1 MSDFFENDQQKAEQ
15 PITDGTVG
23 EEVTAET
30 DTDNEESTV
39 FSTPAEHNDGSAK
52 KTGKKRLVSIIAAAL
67 AVAVLVGGTIAVVKL
82 IPELKEDETP
92 SSVFED
98 ISVIDKDSSNF
109 TAIDVTNTNGSFK
122 FSTKQIE
129 AVNDSGETEVTTY
142 WTVDGIDISKL
153 SSDSV
158 KAIVAAAANVT
169 AVREITTKSAEECGF
184 NEPLITVS
192 VEDATNGSFAFKV
205 GAQSPDGLG
214 YYFMLDGSDK
224 IYVVSTNELSDLQFE
239 LLDLSDKTAIPAT
252 TFSVDTDE
260 NKEADGSYAYFDSL
274 TLSGKLFPETVTIN
288 NNDEDS
294 ASAGILPYIITT
306 PTKRFANSEKLS
318 PLVGLYSNE
327 VSVSGNYAFDITEQ
341 SVKDAGLDDPDAV
354 VTMTIKGESKTFVIS
369 VVDDNYCAVVY
380 DGATMIRK
388 VSTEQF
394 EFLSY
399 KTEDF
404 YNKNPFMYSISD
416 LSSMEFTEEDANIKF
431 DISSTQGEES
441 NNTYKISANG
451 TEISAD
457 GFQSFYADFVGT
469 QLTDFTVDEVSGK
482 PISTITFNFNSGKK
496 ATVSFYKVNETKYQC
511 SIDGMPMGRI
521 TSAAY
526 KKIVRS
532 IKTQA
537 NIEAAE

>member
-15 PITDGTVG
+15 PIDDGTVC

-30 DTDNEESTV
+30 DDEESTV
-39 FSTPAEHNDGSAK
+39 FSAPAEHNDSSAK

-109 TAIDVTNTNGSFK
+109 TAIDVTNTNGTFK

-158 KAIVAAAANVT
+158 KSIVAAAANVT

-192 VEDATNGSFAFKV
+192 VEDAANGSFAFKV

-252 TFSVDTDE
+252 TFTVDTEE

-274 TLSGKLFPETVTIN
+274 TLSGKLFPETVTIE

-294 ASAGILPYIITT
+294 ASAGILPYVLTT
-306 PTKRFANSEKLS
+306 PTRRYANSEKLS
-318 PLVGLYSNE
+318 PLVNLYSKE
-327 VSVSGNYAFDITEQ
+327 VAVSGNYAFDITEK

-416 LSSMEFTEEDANIKF
+416 LSSMEFAEEDYNVKF
-431 DISSTQGEES
+431 DISSTQDEES
-441 NNTYKISANG
+441 NNVYNISANG
-451 TEISAD
+451 TEIPAD
-457 GFQSFYADFVGT
+457 GFQTFYADFVGT
-469 QLTDFTVDEVSGK
+469 QLTDFTVDEVSGN
-482 PISTITFNFNSGKK
+482 PTGSITFNFNNGKK
-496 ATVSFYKVNETKYQC
+496 ATVSFYNVNETKYQC

-526 KKIVRS
+526 KKIVRN
-532 IKTQA
+532 IKAQA
-537 NIEAAE
+537 NTENAE